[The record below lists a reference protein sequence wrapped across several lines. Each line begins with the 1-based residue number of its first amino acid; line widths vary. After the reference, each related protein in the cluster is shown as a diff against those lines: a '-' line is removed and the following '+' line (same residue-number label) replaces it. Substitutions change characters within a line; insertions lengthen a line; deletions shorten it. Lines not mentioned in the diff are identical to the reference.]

1 MKKQKHIF
9 SSIKA
14 LLLQCKNTAFAS
26 QLRPFLFLMVATCVA
41 TGILFTSCHKD
52 QDELFTTAEI
62 TIDAGDSVQV
72 HKMEVAITLTNL
84 NTNEVVNATE
94 QQNTQLNIRCLQGIY
109 KVFAQ
114 GTVTLTDQQGQQRIR
129 RFRVYKDFL
138 QITGLPTS
146 KSSLPLF
153 YID

>member
-14 LLLQCKNTAFAS
+14 LLLQGKNIAFAS
-26 QLRPFLFLMVATCVA
+26 QLHSFLFLIVATCVA
-41 TGILFTSCHKD
+41 TGMFFTSCHKD

-72 HKMEVAITLTNL
+72 NKMEVAITLTNL

-146 KSSLPLF
+146 KSSLSLF